1 MIQKFEPISISNE
14 STVVADLGEFVRK
27 ETAYQSESDLEN
39 QFIELLKDQA
49 YDYLTINSE
58 TELIDNLK
66 LKLEKLNNIRP
77 ALNFYSINHSR
88 HDSVIYFS

>member
-27 ETAYQSESDLEN
+27 KTAYQSESALES

-49 YDYLTINSE
+49 YDYLTINS
-58 TELIDNLK
+58 
-66 LKLEKLNNIRP
+66 
-77 ALNFYSINHSR
+77 
-88 HDSVIYFS
+88 